1 MPDTTSPS
9 TGRAASPPTGV
20 IHDIGYQRYAGPR
33 LGRRQVFGALYGH
46 GLRTAFG
53 LGRSAKAKIFPWL
66 VVAIVVVV
74 AAGAT
79 AVRTQIGQVVLT
91 YAQFADA
98 MSWLVIF
105 FVAVVAPELVS
116 RDLRSGVL
124 PLYFSRPL
132 PRADYPLAKL
142 AALVTAL
149 WLLLGAPQLLMF
161 VGAAFTTGD
170 GWRGTWNELLDL
182 LPGLLYAGLWAVVF
196 AAIGLLVASLT
207 GKRAFAA
214 GGIVAVFLMTTPI
227 VGTLQVMPSQT
238 VNELAFLGSPSTIVQ
253 AIGSW
258 ALGDLL
264 VPSGDGGGGGPRIG
278 DFGPVYAVV
287 AVALVAACVA
297 LLLARYRK
305 VAS

>member
-1 MPDTTSPS
+1 MPE
-9 TGRAASPPTGV
+9 PTGV
-20 IHDIGYQRYAGPR
+20 IHDIGYQRYTGPR
-33 LGRRQVFGALYGH
+33 LGRRHVFGALYLH
-46 GLRTAFG
+46 GLRTVFG

-66 VVAIVVVV
+66 VVGIVTVV
-74 AAGAT
+74 AAGLT
-79 AVRTQIGQVVLT
+79 AVRSQLGQVVMT

-105 FVAVVAPELVS
+105 FVAVAAPELVS

-132 PRADYPLAKL
+132 PRDDYALAKL
-142 AALVTAL
+142 LSLVSAL
-149 WLLLGAPQLLMF
+149 WLLLGGPQLVMF
-161 VGAAFTTGD
+161 LGAAFTTSD
-170 GWRGTWNELLDL
+170 GLRGAWNELLDL

-227 VGTLQVMPSQT
+227 VGVLSILPSHA
-238 VNELAFLGSPSTIVQ
+238 VNELAFLASPSTLV
-253 AIGSW
+253 GGVGTW

-264 VPSGDGGGGGPRIG
+264 VPEGQGGGMPIG
-278 DFGPVYAVV
+278 SFGPVYAIV
-287 AVALVAACVA
+287 AVLLVTACTA
-297 LLLARYRK
+297 LLLLRYRK
-305 VAS
+305 VAAR

>member
-1 MPDTTSPS
+1 MSE
-9 TGRAASPPTGV
+9 PTGV
-20 IHDIGYQRYAGPR
+20 IHDIGYQRYTGLR
-33 LGRRQVFGALYGH
+33 LGRRHVFGALYLH
-46 GLRTAFG
+46 GVRTAFG

-66 VVAIVVVV
+66 VVGIVIMV
-74 AAGAT
+74 AAAVT
-79 AVRTQIGQVVLT
+79 AISSQIGESIMT

-105 FVAVVAPELVS
+105 FVAVAAPELVS

-132 PRADYPLAKL
+132 PHADYPLAKL
-142 AALVTAL
+142 LALVTAL
-149 WLLLGAPQLLMF
+149 WLLLGAPQLVMF
-161 VGAAFTTGD
+161 LGGAFTAD
-170 GWRGTWNELLDL
+170 GMRAVWDEVLDL

-196 AAIGLLVASLT
+196 AAVGLLVASLT

-227 VGTLQVMPSQT
+227 VGVLSILPSQT
-238 VNELAFLGSPSTIVQ
+238 ANQLAGLASPSTLVQ
-253 AIGSW
+253 GIGVWTMRDQLITSPE
-258 ALGDLL
+258 AA
-264 VPSGDGGGGGPRIG
+264 GPDIG
-278 DFGPVYAVV
+278 AFGPAYALA

-305 VAS
+305 VAAR